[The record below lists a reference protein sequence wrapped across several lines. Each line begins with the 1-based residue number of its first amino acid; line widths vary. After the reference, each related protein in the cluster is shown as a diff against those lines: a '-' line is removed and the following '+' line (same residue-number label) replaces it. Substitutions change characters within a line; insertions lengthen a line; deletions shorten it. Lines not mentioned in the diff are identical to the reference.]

1 MTREQFREP
10 LLDVLRS
17 PEPDWLAPRRDEAAL
32 LYDAAPGAQR
42 VVVFSGLDTGE
53 RSAIATALALRG
65 MRPPPAMAVA
75 QERHATRPL
84 SDLLSKAVRRR
95 LREVAS
101 TDEKRVHLA
110 AEAAREAAERA
121 RAQAQAAAEQRRA
134 EARAAGE
141 VPLGEKDAEA
151 ALEDANAAANAAARA
166 AAKAAKAA
174 RVPFTG
180 WPTVEEMEAERAKAR
195 AASASEEPDS
205 DDEDDGSAFD
215 KQQRELP
222 YKRAA
227 EAARLAAEKEARDA
241 AWRQANGIVEDY
253 GVPREPEPW
262 ERPDYDP
269 DAEGGSEPQGVLV
282 RGRDGMPA
290 EADGPAL
297 SPEMAADEAKARGF
311 MEELERSRAAGA
323 DLSFLRAARDAM
335 DPDAT
340 SAEGAAAEPAWFSAL
355 KLKYDMP
362 AVWDRLRD
370 AQLPIRDP
378 GEQAAAGVR
387 RAAASKAAGAKKGP
401 ETRVGKLNGYDD
413 VDLLGADLRDMDGGG
428 EISIETAI
436 AENRAAR
443 EAVRQQIM
451 AAEAAKRPTQA
462 RRTSYGPEPPS
473 SAAR

>member
-110 AEAAREAAERA
+110 AEAAREAADRA
-121 RAQAQAAAEQRRA
+121 RAQAQAAAEQWRA

-141 VPLGEKDAEA
+141 VPEGEKDAEA
-151 ALEDANAAANAAARA
+151 ALADANAAANAAARA

-180 WPTVEEMEAERAKAR
+180 WPTVEEREAQRAKAR
-195 AASASEEPDS
+195 AAAASEEPDS
-205 DDEDDGSAFD
+205 DDEDDGSEFD

-227 EAARLAAEKEARDA
+227 EAARLAQEKEARDA

-262 ERPDYDP
+262 ELPDYDP
-269 DAEGGSEPQGVLV
+269 DDEGQSEPEGVLV
-282 RGRDGMPA
+282 RGRDGMPP

-311 MEELERSRAAGA
+311 MEELERSREAGA

-340 SAEGAAAEPAWFSAL
+340 TAGAPAEPAWFKAL
-355 KLKYDMP
+355 KAKYDMP

-378 GEQAAAGVR
+378 GEEAAAGVR
-387 RAAASKAAGAKKGP
+387 RAAAASAAKAKKGP
-401 ETRVGKLNGYDD
+401 ETRIGKLNGYDD

-443 EAVRQQIM
+443 EAVRQQIL
-451 AAEAAKRPTQA
+451 AAEAAKRPAQA
-462 RRTSYGPEPPS
+462 QRTSYGPEPPS